1 MSLLN
6 EDSCL
11 LATFL
16 FPPRT
21 YCKAQR
27 VLEQY
32 QHMPSFHGI
41 QRDCNAIVRE
51 LKVLL
56 RQRMADSKSSTATIA
71 ETVDLLLELNEPPE
85 VLCRQFLDKYV
96 GKSGSC

>member
-1 MSLLN
+1 MPKQSGTGSHCNLN
-6 EDSCL
+6 PWAMEHALSY
-11 LATFL
+11 
-16 FPPRT
+16 RT

-41 QRDCNAIVRE
+41 QKDCSAIVSQ

-56 RQRMADSKSSTATIA
+56 RQRLESKDSSASTVA
-71 ETVDLLLELNEPPE
+71 ETVDLLLALNEPAKL
-85 VLCRQFLDKYV
+85 LCQQFLEKYV
-96 GKSGSC
+96 